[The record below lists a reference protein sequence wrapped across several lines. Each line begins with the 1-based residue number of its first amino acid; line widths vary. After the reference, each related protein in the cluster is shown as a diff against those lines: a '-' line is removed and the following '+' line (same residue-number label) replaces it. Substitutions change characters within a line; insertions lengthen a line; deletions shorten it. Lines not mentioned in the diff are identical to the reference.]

1 MRHDRHGKGVSMY
14 LGNVSQSD
22 AIVRS
27 MTAAQWTAGNYL
39 LRKGELGIESDTGK
53 QKAGEGKP
61 WSSTSYFTP
70 GGVTT
75 QINIADDGGTLHVL
89 TFTNGILTAY
99 DLV

>member
-1 MRHDRHGKGVSMY
+1 MGV
-14 LGNVSQSD
+14 LNPLRGNDPIIRVY
-22 AIVRS
+22 
-27 MTAAQWTAGNYL
+27 TAAQWTAANYVL
-39 LRKGELGIESDTGK
+39 LDGELGIESDTGK

-70 GGVTT
+70 SGVTT
-75 QINIADDGGTLHVL
+75 QISIADEGGTVHVF